1 VIQNAGGRSRLC
13 ATALEERGWLSSE
26 EHRRHRATAAWWSEE
41 PRRADVEEHGGRR
54 TGAQAPEDGVGG
66 GAGGC
71 GEGNDDGALSA
82 PYLDLSLLCFSV
94 TTRSCPI
101 FRA

>member
-1 VIQNAGGRSRLC
+1 VAVIGGAQATSSHGCVVVGGAQAGRC
-13 ATALEERGWLSSE
+13 RG
-26 EHRRHRATAAWWSEE
+26 
-41 PRRADVEEHGGRR
+41 DGGRR